1 MEDQAMRQADYKRY
15 KAIFSL
21 LAIAVFIWGVMG
33 ALDITNIPYD
43 GYSLSPKNTITN
55 IQPDSP
61 AEQTGLKV
69 GDEVTRIDGIP
80 IDDMTRLTVRDR
92 PAPNTAGT
100 VTVRRGESEETF
112 SITYGTIPTVNII
125 TGFGA
130 FTLTGLLFL
139 ILGLMAYLK
148 NPTRLSAMFCTLSL
162 LFAAAVFNNPYF
174 ESSVIRRI
182 ATGGIAIVTGL
193 LLGAILDYCLN
204 FPHAKKI
211 ISEGA
216 WLRIT
221 IYSITTAVG
230 VALATIILTTPVMT
244 PIRQQILSLTTG
256 IVYGGALLIA
266 VISVIHSFVKASK
279 EERSATGLNLMLAG
293 VIIGFGPFLISLIAR
308 IINPET
314 GALPGEQFYPISFI
328 AVPIG
333 MSMALMK
340 LEPVAERVKAEEGAE
355 A

>member
-1 MEDQAMRQADYKRY
+1 MGQTDYKRY

-33 ALDITNIPYD
+33 ALDINNIPYT
-43 GYSLSPKNTITN
+43 GYSLSPKNTVTEIHAG
-55 IQPDSP
+55 SP
-61 AEQTGLKV
+61 AEQTGLKI

-80 IDDMTRLTVRDR
+80 IDDTMRLTVRNR

-100 VTVRRGESEETF
+100 ITVRRGESEETF
-112 SITYGTIPTVNII
+112 SITYASIPTLNII

-174 ESSVIRRI
+174 ESSVTRRI
-182 ATGGIAIVTGL
+182 ATGALAIVTGL

-211 ISEGA
+211 IADRA
-216 WLRIT
+216 WLRIA
-221 IYSITTAVG
+221 IFSVTTAVG
-230 VALATIILTTPVMT
+230 VSLATIILATPVMT
-244 PIRQQILSLTTG
+244 PVRQQILSLITG
-256 IVYGGALLIA
+256 IVYGGALLLAI
-266 VISVIHSFVKASK
+266 ISVIHTFIKASK

-293 VIIGFGPFLISLIAR
+293 VIIGFGPFLVSVIAR

-314 GALPGEQFYPISFI
+314 GALPGEQFYPITFI

-333 MSMALMK
+333 MAMALMK
-340 LEPVAERVKAEEGAE
+340 LEPAAERVKAEEE
-355 A
+355 ATA